1 MGKSAVS
8 PWEKSDTIWPL
19 TNHVER
25 YVDLTENDTMKKS
38 LAFLLTLT
46 LLSVS
51 SYVTGVY
58 ALGLIV
64 RHVPALA
71 PFVFVDTHG
80 GSTFTLSSA
89 LLQPIGFLAV
99 VAVCLALEAICLG
112 LDQSALKRLIDG
124 GSASTRVD
132 LFYTVLRLAGGLN
145 VLIFVFSFGTLF
157 WLVNQIH
164 RVLHI
169 DFLQHVHSIILQFGI
184 VFLVNTFIAYWG
196 HRLMHSHWL
205 WEIHKVH
212 HAAEE
217 MNIVTPFRNHPIE
230 LVVTT
235 LLNAFPVAV
244 LGASPAV
251 IVCYYAVN
259 MAYQSLVHSEINTRG
274 KLWEIIWIT
283 PAAHRIHHSNR
294 PDHFDRNFGIL
305 TLWDYLFGTYFV
317 PTNEKLTYGVDDGE
331 TYNRSSYVLELFD
344 NVRRWLRP
352 AWTRSPI
359 PTKPQPSTPALE
371 PLSQFNRDVMP
382 SPSVRETPQ
391 ETITTATA

>member
-1 MGKSAVS
+1 
-8 PWEKSDTIWPL
+8 
-19 TNHVER
+19 
-25 YVDLTENDTMKKS
+25 MKKP

-46 LLSVS
+46 VLSIS

-80 GSTFTLSSA
+80 SSMFSLRSA
-89 LLQPIGFLAV
+89 ALQPVGFLAV
-99 VAVCLALEAICLG
+99 VAVCLALEAMCLG
-112 LDQSALKRLIDG
+112 LDQSALKRLLDG

-169 DFLQHVHSIILQFGI
+169 GFLQHIHSVVLQFGI
-184 VFLVNTFIAYWG
+184 VYLVNTFIAYWG
-196 HRLMHSHWL
+196 HRLMHSRWL

-217 MNIVTPFRNHPIE
+217 MNVVTPFRNHPIE
-230 LVVTT
+230 LLVMT
-235 LLNAFPVAV
+235 LLNAFPVTV

-251 IVCYYAVN
+251 VIVYYAVN
-259 MAYQSLVHSEINTRG
+259 MVYQSLAHSEINLKG
-274 KLWEIIWIT
+274 ELWNLIWIT

-294 PDHFDRNFGIL
+294 AAHWDRNFGIV

-317 PTNEKLTYGVDDGE
+317 PSNEKLIYGVDGGE
-331 TYNRSSYVLELFD
+331 NYNRPSHLLELFD

-352 AWTRSPI
+352 AWTRSQVLADSRPSMPASNLLNP
-359 PTKPQPSTPALE
+359 PTKSTRDEMQSPLGIWEIAGENDPIDDPA
-371 PLSQFNRDVMP
+371 MG
-382 SPSVRETPQ
+382 
-391 ETITTATA
+391 